1 MDGNKV
7 IIILDIL
14 AFLLLTLGITL
25 IILAKKKQKR
35 ILMIKRLK
43 EERRKEKE
51 LNDLR
56 KKYKGDV

>member
-25 IILAKKKQKR
+25 IILAKKKQK
-35 ILMIKRLK
+35 K
-43 EERRKEKE
+43 
-51 LNDLR
+51 NTYD
-56 KKYKGDV
+56 KKT